1 MSIVRSMAPV
11 RTSAETS
18 AKGSMLLSAG
28 RCFAVFGPDIVRL
41 ADADLGSS
49 PQPISGD
56 HLP

>member
-1 MSIVRSMAPV
+1 
-11 RTSAETS
+11 
-18 AKGSMLLSAG
+18 MLLSAG